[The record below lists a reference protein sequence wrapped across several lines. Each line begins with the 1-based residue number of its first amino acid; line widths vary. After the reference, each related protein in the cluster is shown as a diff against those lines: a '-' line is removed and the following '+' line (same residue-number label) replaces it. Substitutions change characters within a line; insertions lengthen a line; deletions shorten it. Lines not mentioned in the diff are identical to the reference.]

1 MRGRFLGLLVLAALL
16 PALVVLTPLAYASPP
31 DPVWISGFFDEGD
44 HDDVVVLVVSTG
56 AALDPFPA
64 VGEWTRPAPASRVW
78 SGEVPSI
85 VTRHAQ
91 SCRTPRAP
99 PLV

>member
-1 MRGRFLGLLVLAALL
+1 MRGRVLGLLVLAALL
-16 PALVVLTPLAYASPP
+16 PALLVLAPLAYASPP
-31 DPVWISGFFDEGD
+31 DPVWVSGFFDGGD

-56 AALDPFPA
+56 AATDTSPTLGDA
-64 VGEWTRPAPASRVW
+64 TAPADPIW
-78 SGEVPSI
+78 SEAVLSI
-85 VTRHAQ
+85 VTRHAP